1 MKRQSLIPALPQRTR
16 LSFTRPLLALTLML
30 PSVAF
35 THQAN
40 SAMIRAKDAIAAAHS
55 IEADAEKERAYLA
68 INAASLQDG
77 SDVVAV
83 YEELD
88 RLPAGVLARP
98 ITPAGNIPTV
108 KHLLDVLANAR
119 QPQHHS
125 AVAVLLDKEN
135 SKLTPKV
142 FSTLKAMTAGDYA
155 RMSRRADRVYAL
167 TVAAGLGQNM
177 QALPVLRAMRKK
189 GGQSG
194 KSAETAIAQLGAD
207 DDLNE
212 LIEEIKKNPKSLVNL
227 DGFGLKGYRRIV
239 KELNDSTLTE
249 DEQNRIAGRFPH
261 AIERQ
266 YLPDA
271 LALLKHKNPH
281 IVNIAAG
288 TVGASVTADDS
299 VLIREM
305 LTSQIPSIRNAGLLA
320 MDRLWDPKYVADVLE
335 VLKHGNGFAQSM
347 AASMLGEHKVQ
358 ESRAALL
365 AVVNDPNTSYSVRSS
380 AEYALG
386 QLKQSQQ

>member
-1 MKRQSLIPALPQRTR
+1 
-16 LSFTRPLLALTLML
+16 RPLLALTLML
-30 PSVAF
+30 PSFAF
-35 THQAN
+35 AQQTN
-40 SAMIRAKDAIAAAHS
+40 SRIIRAKDAIAAAHS
-55 IEADAEKERAYLA
+55 IKGDAEKEQAYLA
-68 INAASLQDG
+68 INSDSLQDG

-88 RLPAGVLARP
+88 KLPAAVLARP
-98 ITPAGNIPTV
+98 TTPAGDIPAV
-108 KHLLDVLANAR
+108 KHLLDVLADAR
-119 QPQHHS
+119 QPQHHAAVS
-125 AVAVLLDKEN
+125 ALLEKEN

-142 FSTLKAMTAGDYA
+142 FSALKAMTAGDYY
-155 RMSRRADRVYAL
+155 RMSRRADRLYAL

-194 KSAETAIAQLGAD
+194 KNAETAIAQLGVD
-207 DDLNE
+207 EDLNE

-281 IVNIAAG
+281 IVDIAAD
-288 TVGASVTADDS
+288 TIRSSVTSDDS
-299 VLIREM
+299 VIIREM
-305 LTSQIPSIRNAGLLA
+305 LASQNPSIRYSGLLA
-320 MDRLWDPKYVADVLE
+320 IDRLWNPKYISDVLE
-335 VLKHGNGFAQSM
+335 VLKGSDGWAQSM
-347 AASMLGEHKVQ
+347 AAHMLGHHKVQ
-358 ESRAALL
+358 ESATALL
-365 AVVNDPNTSYSVRSS
+365 DVVNNPNTSHS
-380 AEYALG
+380 ARESAKHALG
-386 QLKQSQQ
+386 ELKK